1 MEPAQLAKGP
11 QAEPVSLPLLVCCV
25 AVALVAV
32 VAYHEDGDK
41 AEGASFVAWGLE
53 ERFFLQQEERSR
65 WNLASQIHEIHPPW
79 AQDSDRLCCTEQLG
93 RTHLGIPPSTARQ
106 TTFTTLSGGRK
117 VGTSLPTALMAPP
130 AQGGDLRA
138 GHHQLELTALQG
150 DHCMSGHAQGQ
161 WEWEQLTLRLCF
173 HLQLP
178 ASFSLCLL
186 L

>member
-65 WNLASQIHEIHPPW
+65 
-79 AQDSDRLCCTEQLG
+79 
-93 RTHLGIPPSTARQ
+93 
-106 TTFTTLSGGRK
+106 
-117 VGTSLPTALMAPP
+117 
-130 AQGGDLRA
+130 
-138 GHHQLELTALQG
+138 
-150 DHCMSGHAQGQ
+150 
-161 WEWEQLTLRLCF
+161 
-173 HLQLP
+173 
-178 ASFSLCLL
+178 
-186 L
+186 